1 MVGSLLRLY
10 KKIGTDAKVWHL
22 YRLIKCIETFSAASK
37 ICQRFCMHENE
48 RCRSQRDGT
57 GQKRSVEALRKEP
70 IFCHPALAKERRSSN
85 ARLAL
90 WQGLILRQKIGLA
103 GAHRA
108 VLASLVPSASR
119 KNNQRRLSATALK
132 ALPAAS
138 IVRSMSSSLCAPDM
152 KSVSNCDGAR

>member
-1 MVGSLLRLY
+1 LA
-10 KKIGTDAKVWHL
+10 T
-22 YRLIKCIETFSAASK
+22 EAAQIPQKNAGK

-48 RCRSQRDGT
+48 RCYSQRDGA
-57 GQKRSVEALRKEP
+57 GQKRSVEALREEP

-108 VLASLVPSASR
+108 VLASLVPSAF
-119 KNNQRRLSATALK
+119 
-132 ALPAAS
+132 
-138 IVRSMSSSLCAPDM
+138 
-152 KSVSNCDGAR
+152 

>member
-1 MVGSLLRLY
+1 MTSRLAAHTKPPTSQLHQVPAYHAKMPDTWNLSPDIWHSLSIVNSICYESRGRAGHTRSFDQLR
-10 KKIGTDAKVWHL
+10 
-22 YRLIKCIETFSAASK
+22 
-37 ICQRFCMHENE
+37 Q
-48 RCRSQRDGT
+48 
-57 GQKRSVEALRKEP
+57 EP
-70 IFCHPALAKERRSSN
+70 VFLPTRTLAKERRSSN